1 MSTLEFPPQVWRA
14 FAVAFM
20 SAAAVIAF
28 LSIVQAQP
36 RPGVCQSP
44 LVPYEQAVELLKSQ
58 YGESP
63 RLVMAVGM
71 GRPTV
76 VEFWAAPHTDGSFDA
91 TWTLILRNGPQAC
104 QIGAGEA
111 YQWLENVEA
120 EVPGNDA

>member
-14 FAVAFM
+14 FVIAFM

-44 LVPYEQAVELLKSQ
+44 LVPYEQAVGSLKSR

-63 RLVMAVGM
+63 RLVMAVGL
-71 GRPTV
+71 GRPTI
-76 VEFWAAPHTDGSFDA
+76 VEFWAAPHTDGTFTA
-91 TWTLILRNGPQAC
+91 TWTLILRNGLMAC

-111 YQWLENVEA
+111 YQWVGDVEA
-120 EVPGNDA
+120 VVPGSDA